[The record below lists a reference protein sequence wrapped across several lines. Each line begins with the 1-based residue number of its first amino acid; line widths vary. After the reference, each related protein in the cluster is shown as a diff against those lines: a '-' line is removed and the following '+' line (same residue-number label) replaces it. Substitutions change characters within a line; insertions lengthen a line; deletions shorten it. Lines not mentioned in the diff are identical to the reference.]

1 MAKKKKQG
9 STPQKVQPPKKK
21 SVSATTWIAGAVALV
36 AVVTVFALANGGGK
50 GAAVGAAA
58 GAAGGASSPAGAVP
72 ADEAKYLGRLLPVGF
87 TESSVAGASQYSAPV
102 EMTDVTAAQDAKQIS
117 VSVADVVKDK
127 IVYFE
132 YKKADGSTMPM
143 LAYVKPSGKLFVGV
157 SFCPPCQG
165 KRQSIQ
171 PDGTLRCA
179 ACGTKRDLETGV
191 GISGA
196 CRLYPTDEVPAKV
209 VGGKIVIDNA
219 VLDGWTAQPLDRKIG
234 A

>member
-1 MAKKKKQG
+1 MAKKKNKK
-9 STPQKVQPPKKK
+9 SVPQRVQPPKKK
-21 SVSATTWIAGAVALV
+21 SVSMTTWIVGAVALV
-36 AVVTVFALANGGGK
+36 AVVTVFTIANGGSK
-50 GAAVGAAA
+50 VGAA
-58 GAAGGASSPAGAVP
+58 GATTVTTGSGSSTVSVP

-87 TESSVAGASQYSAPV
+87 TESSVGGASTYAAAV
-102 EMTDVTAAQDAKQIS
+102 EMTDVTAAQDTKQIS
-117 VSVADVVKDK
+117 VSLADVVKDK

-132 YKKADGSTMPM
+132 YKKADGSAIPM

-157 SFCPPCQG
+157 SLCPPCQG

-171 PDGTLRCA
+171 PDGTLRCS
-179 ACGTKRDLETGV
+179 ACGTKRDLESGV

-209 VGGKIVIDNA
+209 AGGKIVIDSS
-219 VLDGWTAQPLDRKIG
+219 VLEGWTSQPLDRKTG

>member
-1 MAKKKKQG
+1 MAKKKNKK
-9 STPQKVQPPKKK
+9 SVPQKVQPPKKK
-21 SVSATTWIAGAVALV
+21 GVSTTTWIAGAVALV
-36 AVVTVFALANGGGK
+36 AVVAVFALANSGK
-50 GAAVGAAA
+50 GAAASAA
-58 GAAGGASSPAGAVP
+58 GTATGGTSTAAGVP
-72 ADEAKYLGRLLPVGF
+72 ADEAKYLGRLLSVGF

-117 VSVADVVKDK
+117 VSLADVVKDK

-132 YKKADGSTMPM
+132 YKKADGSTIPM

-171 PDGTLRCA
+171 PDGTLRCSS
-179 ACGTKRDLETGV
+179 CGTKRDLETGA

-209 VGGKIVIDNA
+209 VGGKIVIDSSA
-219 VLDGWTAQPLDRKIG
+219 LDSWTAQPLDRPTG